1 MSKKERI
8 LKIIVLVVSILEMI
22 LTPFVG
28 HNALIL
34 VCIMGW
40 FNVAIIQLGDLIGN
54 KGELM

>member
-1 MSKKERI
+1 MSKRDRI
-8 LKIIVLVVSILEMI
+8 MKIIILVMSILEII

-40 FNVAIIQLGDLIGN
+40 FNVAIIQLGDLLDN
-54 KGELM
+54 KK

>member
-40 FNVAIIQLGDLIGN
+40 FNVAIIQLGDLLDN
-54 KGELM
+54 KK